1 MPRCFLPKSRQ
12 NEARSGH
19 WTWKRFPRNRAVFSA
34 PPPPTRRARPPAV
47 FAFPLFLPA
56 ARGVVQGSQ
65 IRLRILSLQ
74 EVTTWNRLRLALYN
88 PFDQASYR
96 ETYLRL
102 CVQGCFL
109 QRY

>member
-1 MPRCFLPKSRQ
+1 MKHVLGTGPGNGFPEIVLSSLLP
-12 NEARSGH
+12 
-19 WTWKRFPRNRAVFSA
+19 

>member
-19 WTWKRFPRNRAVFSA
+19 WTWKRVPRNRAVFSA
-34 PPPPTRRARPPAV
+34 PPHPV
-47 FAFPLFLPA
+47 FAFLLFLPA

-65 IRLRILSLQ
+65 IHLRILSLQ

-96 ETYLRL
+96 QTYLRI

>member
-1 MPRCFLPKSRQ
+1 MKHVLGTGPG
-12 NEARSGH
+12 NG
-19 WTWKRFPRNRAVFSA
+19 FPEIVLSSLL